1 MNGDKTKLNWEGKKK
16 ENVEN
21 RKDKNK
27 THEKERLRNNQH
39 KIKPTCRFTQEKI
52 ESRESRVI
60 AEVSLIYVLAWDSRQ
75 VKDLQSSERFIKESQ
90 RAGRLRNFS

>member
-1 MNGDKTKLNWEGKKK
+1 MNGEKTKLNWEGEKK

-27 THEKERLRNNQH
+27 THKKAQKGNNQH
-39 KIKPTCRFTQEKI
+39 MIKTICRFTQEKI

-60 AEVSLIYVLAWDSRQ
+60 AEVSLIYVPALDSRQ
-75 VKDLQSSERFIKESQ
+75 VKDL
-90 RAGRLRNFS
+90 